1 VGAFSQGFA
10 QGSGEVDA
18 RRTRGNQLEDSERTA
33 KEDALQKQLASGAIT
48 APQYGSGVSDLYA
61 HEPAES
67 RLGRIHRGLER
78 AVGMKKQADQ
88 QKAQADVKLA
98 SQPSP
103 KADYA
108 GIEAGAKTPEQLAA
122 EKQQQTISTFTQE
135 GDIGNKQTAE
145 AADTT
150 RQATVA
156 LIDKYVT
163 DPEANKAAKQEYAQK
178 QAGIFGSP
186 KPLTGAAGQAV
197 EYPPGSGQYAQ
208 AVSNPDGSR
217 TMMPMPPGWTP
228 PPPKPS
234 TSPAGIYTNLLAK
247 KIMADNKQGPPLTP
261 QESASLQSSKSAMTL
276 PGIARAEAWA
286 RASAANNLIVSTDPN
301 TGMDVLVSRA
311 QGVAATNA
319 GQPMT
324 AGVVGAPTG
333 NDKQTQMFAVSSLHR
348 LKEMRQIVKSH
359 PEIFGPVGGRT
370 TKANVWLG
378 SQSPDAQKFLQD
390 SQFLAEHST
399 AVFGGRAASTVD
411 ALKQIQSNPTANP
424 DALLAGFDSDEST
437 LNDFT
442 NAGGRLPAPRTQ
454 QGGGAHSY
462 AIDGAGKRHKVL
474 DPKAPLPQGWKWG
487 D

>member
-1 VGAFSQGFA
+1 MGGFSQGFA

-18 RRTRGNQLEDSERTA
+18 RKSRSNQLEDEQRRT
-33 KEDALQKQLASGAIT
+33 KQDALGQQLATGAIT

-88 QKAQADVKLA
+88 QKAQADAKLA

-108 GIEAGAKTPEQLAA
+108 NIQAGAKSPQDLAA
-122 EKQQQTISTFTQE
+122 EKQTQAISTFTQE
-135 GDIGNKQTAE
+135 GDIGNKQAAE

-186 KPLTGAAGQAV
+186 KPLTGAAGEPV

-208 AVSNPDGSR
+208 AVSNPDGTR
-217 TMMPMPPGWTP
+217 TMMPMPLGWKP
-228 PPPKPS
+228 PAPKPS

-247 KIMADNKQGPPLTP
+247 KIMADNKTGPPLTP
-261 QESASLQSSKSAMTL
+261 QESASLQSSKSAMTI

-286 RASAANNLIVSTDPN
+286 RASAANNLVVSTDPS

-333 NDKQTQMFAVSSLHR
+333 NDKKNQMLAQSAIAQVDRMQSILRQDPNLTGPGAGQLTTLQTWLGTQDPDAQAFIVSSL
-348 LKEMRQIVKSH
+348 
-359 PEIFGPVGGRT
+359 
-370 TKANVWLG
+370 LG
-378 SQSPDAQKFLQD
+378 S
-390 SQFLAEHST
+390 EHGV
-399 AVFGGRAASTVD
+399 AVFGGRNIHTISDLQSAIGSMKTNPKALAA
-411 ALKQIQSNPTANP
+411 ALQVIKETMQPWTTAN
-424 DALLAGFDSDEST
+424 
-437 LNDFT
+437 
-442 NAGGRLPAPRTQ
+442 GRLPAPRNAT
-454 QGGGAHSY
+454 GGGTHSY

-474 DPKAPLPQGWKWG
+474 DSKAQLPQGWKWG